1 LPYGARQ
8 YKQAVKNTYEF
19 PKESIFIYL
28 QVDSGVQER

>member
-1 LPYGARQ
+1 
-8 YKQAVKNTYEF
+8 VKNTYEF